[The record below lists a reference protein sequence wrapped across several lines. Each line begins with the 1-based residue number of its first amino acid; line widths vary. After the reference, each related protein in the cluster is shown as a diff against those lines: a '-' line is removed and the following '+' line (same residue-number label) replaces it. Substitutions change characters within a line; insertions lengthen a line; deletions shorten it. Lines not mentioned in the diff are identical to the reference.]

1 MLLLSL
7 KLVCK
12 MSTNKS
18 VIYCL
23 VLICFTCIAC
33 KASKDKEESA
43 ITVDLDIKLDSM
55 PKVAEVR
62 CIPLETNE
70 ESMFSNITK
79 LIYRNNLF
87 YIFDR
92 EGKSVLVFDSV
103 GTFIRKI
110 HAVGSGPDEYI
121 EPSDMDVDSEG
132 NIYIADNPRHHILKF
147 TNSGNKPIDIIPIEK
162 YFWEFAVTD
171 SNYIYL
177 SDVVSDRKM
186 NIKLAKYDCQNQKM
200 EILENSE
207 LDIQGKLPR
216 FSKHYFYRSDNKLF
230 YYKRFMP
237 YIFNLSKRD
246 TSEKDLKLISEYYP
260 TKEKIN
266 EWETGGIPAMMSD
279 YNCIHDISA
288 CYETDNSIFI
298 VSQTMPSLYT
308 VIDKHSNRVYNF
320 NSFKDKRLQNCIH
333 VLSSNYRSFV
343 SVCPPT
349 SETIGYIETKNL
361 SDSIT
366 LKRLAGLSEEFNPV
380 LVLFRFG
387 I

>member
-43 ITVDLDIKLDSM
+43 IIVDLDIKLDSM
-55 PKVAEVR
+55 PKVTEVR

-87 YIFDR
+87 HIFDR
-92 EGKSVLVFDSV
+92 EGKAVLVFDSI

-110 HAVGSGPDEYI
+110 HAVGGGPDEYV

-147 TNSGNKPIDIIPIEK
+147 SNSGNKPIDIIPIEK

-177 SDVVSDRKM
+177 SDVVTDRKM

-207 LDIQGKLPR
+207 LDKQGKLPR

-230 YYKRFMP
+230 YYKRFTP
-237 YIFNLSKRD
+237 YLFNLSKRD
-246 TSEKDLKLISEYYP
+246 TTEKDLKLISEYYP
-260 TKEKIN
+260 TKEKIS
-266 EWETGGIPAMMSD
+266 EWETGGIQAMMSD
-279 YNCIHDISA
+279 YNYIHDISA

-308 VIDKHSNRVYNF
+308 VIDKHSKRVYNF
-320 NSFKDKRLQNCIH
+320 NSFKDKVLQNCIH

-343 SVCPPT
+343 SVCQPT
-349 SETIGYIETKNL
+349 SEMIGYIKN
-361 SDSIT
+361 
-366 LKRLAGLSEEFNPV
+366 SEYV
-380 LVLFRFG
+380 
-387 I
+387 